1 MLLSCVSQAP
11 CAFPT
16 ARKVRKSP
24 IASLA
29 VPPPSSRRLSS
40 FSRPSLLS
48 KRLVLTRAEPEKKT
62 KEQLDKEREQ
72 REKLVQ
78 GKFRKRTKAMVERAN
93 EEKKILTLSFISTTT
108 TTTPQQLLAL
118 RGTGIDQATAQKIL
132 KAWEGAGLADDP
144 DKFRK
149 LLLSRS
155 LRSAG
160 AILFQALIDAGAA
173 YGAFSWGLLLDNP
186 DAVGDFPG
194 KSIIQALS
202 FFVTGYF
209 IIGVLSDFFVLGALS
224 FATLSYGANAGA
236 VLDAVR
242 DVAGR
247 PSGSSAIDK
256 AAAAVNTLRV
266 VAALNEIA
274 ELLKKEVAEG
284 GGSGRASSSSSSS
297 SSVSTLK
304 ALSAIL
310 TLQRAEEKGFDPA
323 SLGLSRNEAAELA
336 AAFARFDANDDMVL
350 QPSELENLIR
360 AEGFDLSREEVAE
373 AARLLDKNG
382 DGLVSFPEF
391 ADWYVNKLSV
401 TQQQQKEES

>member
-1 MLLSCVSQAP
+1 M
-11 CAFPT
+11 
-16 ARKVRKSP
+16 
-24 IASLA
+24 
-29 VPPPSSRRLSS
+29 
-40 FSRPSLLS
+40 
-48 KRLVLTRAEPEKKT
+48 
-62 KEQLDKEREQ
+62 
-72 REKLVQ
+72 
-78 GKFRKRTKAMVERAN
+78 
-93 EEKKILTLSFISTTT
+93 
-108 TTTPQQLLAL
+108 
-118 RGTGIDQATAQKIL
+118 
-132 KAWEGAGLADDP
+132 
-144 DKFRK
+144 
-149 LLLSRS
+149 
-155 LRSAG
+155 
-160 AILFQALIDAGAA
+160 
-173 YGAFSWGLLLDNP
+173 
-186 DAVGDFPG
+186 GDFPG
-194 KSIIQALS
+194 KGVVQALS

-224 FATLSYGANAGA
+224 FAALSYGANAGA

-274 ELLKKEVAEG
+274 ELLKKEVLAEEAG
-284 GGSGRASSSSSSS
+284 GKSASSSSEKSSSS

-323 SLGLSRNEAAELA
+323 SLGLSRSEAAELA

-360 AEGFDLSREEVAE
+360 SEGYDLSREEVAE

-401 TQQQQKEES
+401 NQQQQQQKES